1 MQNPRC
7 PFCTSSARV
16 IKKGFFYRKNHEQSR
31 SQRYFCYACGRNFSS
46 GTGTVSYR
54 QIRPELY
61 RHLFYLLIS
70 GTSQRRSARLLETT
84 QTTVAY
90 KMVRLAGFARQHH
103 QRFLELIAPVSVVQ
117 FDDMETFEHT
127 KCKPVSIT
135 VAVEEDSRFIIAAEA
150 SQMPP
155 KGRLVH
161 IARRRYGYR
170 RDKRKK
176 ALRKVLQIVS
186 AFGAERL
193 LLKSDKCPRYP
204 KAVRQW
210 VPRAVHEVHKSRRAC
225 VVGQGELKRGGF
237 DPLFSLNHTCAM
249 FRDNL
254 KRLSRRTWCTTK
266 EVDRLQCLLDLY
278 TSYHNE
284 WILAHW
290 GRRGRRDRRLVLANA
305 GSYPKRWNDGFQELL
320 QAAPRQLT
328 AGAAG

>member
-1 MQNPRC
+1 M
-7 PFCTSSARV
+7 
-16 IKKGFFYRKNHEQSR
+16 
-31 SQRYFCYACGRNFSS
+31 
-46 GTGTVSYR
+46 
-54 QIRPELY
+54 
-61 RHLFYLLIS
+61 
-70 GTSQRRSARLLETT
+70 
-84 QTTVAY
+84 
-90 KMVRLAGFARQHH
+90 
-103 QRFLELIAPVSVVQ
+103 IAPVAVVQ

-127 KCKPVSIT
+127 KCNPVSIT
-135 VAVEEDSRFIIAAEA
+135 VAVEEDTRFIIAAEA

-155 KGRLVH
+155 KGRLVP

-176 ALRKVLQIVS
+176 ALRKALQTVS
-186 AFGAERL
+186 AVGAENL
-193 LLKSDKCPRYP
+193 LVKSDKCPRYP

-210 VPRAVHEVHKSRRAC
+210 VPRAVHEVHKSRRGC

-266 EVDRLQCLLDLY
+266 KVDRLQCLLHLY

-284 WILAHW
+284 WILAQ
-290 GRRGRRDRRLVLANA
+290 RGRRMRRALRFGLARARSN
-305 GSYPKRWNDGFQELL
+305 SWSWNDGFQELL
-320 QAAPRQLT
+320 LAPPQQLK